1 MEKIFLREKFQVIWM
16 IHVKIKIM
24 RGTEHSNNCYRQVS
38 QKKMLKLVGEIVK
51 RNGIFAWPHIISS
64 RIY

>member
-1 MEKIFLREKFQVIWM
+1 M